1 MLSPD
6 VVLCYGNSTTSVIG
20 GLFRQFSYPPQKF
33 VTAFIAT
40 ELVYG
45 LTITNGNGTVRINV
59 GATHRVFDHFA
70 GCDKIFLFLLLVF
83 ALLVPI
89 IHEHAIQ
96 NISGKNE
103 D

>member
-1 MLSPD
+1 MTFPD
-6 VVLCYGNSTTSVIG
+6 VVLLYGNSKTSVIG
-20 GLFRQFSYPPQKF
+20 SLFRQFSYPSQEF
-33 VTAFIAT
+33 VTTFIAT

-45 LTITNGNGTVRINV
+45 VSITDRNSAVRINV
-59 GATHRVFDHFA
+59 GPTHRVFDHFA
-70 GCDKIFLFLLLVF
+70 GCDKIFLFLLLIF
-83 ALLVPI
+83 AFLVPI